1 MTRAEPGAAR
11 TAARL
16 EALGFAAITAPVL
29 KIRPI
34 AQAAPDLTGYSA
46 LAFTSPNGV
55 TAFARMKAD
64 RSLPVFAVGDA
75 TAEAARTAGFA
86 DVTSAGGAVANLARL
101 IRKRARGPVLA
112 PGALEPAG
120 DLRVLAGEI
129 EVRTLAVYEAV
140 ETGTAAPEVF
150 DAVLVHSPRGGRA
163 VARTLGAGGGAERLA
178 VAISRAAA
186 APLTDAAFARVRIAA
201 EPAEGALLEALGNP
215 GACV

>member
-1 MTRAEPGAAR
+1 MTRAQPGAAR

-29 KIRPI
+29 TIRPI
-34 AQAAPDLTGYSA
+34 EQAAPDLTGYSA

-55 TAFARMKAD
+55 AAFARLEAD

-75 TAEAARTAGFA
+75 TAETARAAGFT
-86 DVTSAGGAVANLARL
+86 DVVSAGGAVADLARL
-101 IRKRARGPVLA
+101 IRARAQGSVLA

-120 DLRVLAGEI
+120 DLRALAGEI
-129 EVRTLAVYEAV
+129 EVRPLAVYEAV
-140 ETGTAAPEVF
+140 ETGAAAPEAF

-186 APLTDAAFARVRIAA
+186 APLSAAGFARVRIAA
-201 EPAEGALLEALGNP
+201 EPTERAMFEALGNP